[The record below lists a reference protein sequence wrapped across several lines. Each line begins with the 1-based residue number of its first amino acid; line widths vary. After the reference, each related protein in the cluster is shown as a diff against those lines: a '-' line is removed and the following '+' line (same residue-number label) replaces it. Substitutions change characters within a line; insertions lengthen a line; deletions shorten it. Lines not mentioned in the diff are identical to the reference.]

1 MKRFW
6 TLFVILFT
14 FSYWFNVASAQN
26 LAEIVRI
33 PDANLAAQ
41 LRKALGLTSTALITK
56 QAMAQLT
63 TLDAARD
70 EDEKFDFPISDLTG
84 LEHAT
89 QLEELRL
96 WQHQE
101 IRDISPLAGLT
112 KLRKL
117 GLGDNVIRDI
127 SPLVS
132 LTQLRELHLGGNQVS
147 DLSPLAGLTQLET
160 LGLVNNQIRVGVRQM
175 YLSNHDLH

>member
-1 MKRFW
+1 MKRFC

-26 LAEIVRI
+26 AVEIVRI

-41 LRKALGLTSTALITK
+41 LRKALGLAPTALISK

-63 TLDAARD
+63 TLDAARYQK
-70 EDEKFDFPISDLTG
+70 EELDFPISDLTG

-96 WQHQE
+96 WQHRE

-112 KLRKL
+112 QLWNLALYR
-117 GLGDNVIRDI
+117 NQIRDI
-127 SPLVS
+127 S
-132 LTQLRELHLGGNQVS
+132 
-147 DLSPLAGLTQLET
+147 
-160 LGLVNNQIRVGVRQM
+160 
-175 YLSNHDLH
+175 